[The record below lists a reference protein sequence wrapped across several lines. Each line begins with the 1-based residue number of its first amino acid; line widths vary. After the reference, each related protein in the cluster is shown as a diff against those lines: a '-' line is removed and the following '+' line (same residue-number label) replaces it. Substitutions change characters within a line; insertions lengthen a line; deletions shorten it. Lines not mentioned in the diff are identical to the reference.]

1 MHLALLKRTEA
12 ETDALRARA
21 KQTPPAPLPPDPE
34 AAQRTEL
41 LARTLKLLEPDG
53 GQQ

>member
-1 MHLALLKRTEA
+1 MEIALLARIEA

-21 KQTPPAPLPPDPE
+21 KQTPPPPPAPDPE

-41 LARTLKLLEPDG
+41 LARTLKLLESDG